1 MQEISTVSA
10 RPAFARAPHLRYGGA
25 AVWFTSP
32 PGLVCQLVEPVR
44 GTVDL
49 MNWLVGPVYQE
60 LERRFPGRTAF
71 IFVFDLEL
79 MTGRTAASRSVFL
92 AKAREV
98 GKRFAE
104 GLFVPPRAA
113 NAAQRVSMEASIALV
128 RMLGVR
134 VEIVSSSASAVAS
147 RKLLPAL

>member
-1 MQEISTVSA
+1 
-10 RPAFARAPHLRYGGA
+10 
-25 AVWFTSP
+25 
-32 PGLVCQLVEPVR
+32 
-44 GTVDL
+44 

-60 LERRFPGRTAF
+60 LERRFPGRSAF

-98 GKRFAE
+98 GKRFTE

-128 RMLGVR
+128 RMLGIR

>member
-1 MQEISTVSA
+1 MQEISTLSA

-32 PGLVCQLVEPVR
+32 PGLVCQLAEPVR
-44 GTVDL
+44 GTLDL
-49 MNWLVGPVYQE
+49 VNWLVGPVYEE
-60 LERRFPGRTAF
+60 LDRRFPARGAF
-71 IFVFDLEL
+71 IFVYDLEL
-79 MTGRTAASRSVFL
+79 MTGRSAASRTVFL

-113 NAAQRVSMEASIALV
+113 TAAQRVSIEAAIALI

-134 VEIVSSSASAVAS
+134 VEIVSSAVSAIAS
-147 RKLLPAL
+147 RKLQPAL